1 MRDTFIKLKDGRTFC
16 GPVWEWRPKEGW
28 LSLVLPDDELPNPEN
43 RIYLADVE
51 SGYHKGLAQFHED
64 LWGPGQNV
72 NVLERARKEGW
83 VP

>member
-1 MRDTFIKLKDGRTFC
+1 MRDTHIKLKDGRTFC

-28 LSLVLPDDELPNPEN
+28 LSLVLPQEELPNPEN

-51 SGYHKGLAQFHED
+51 SGYHEKMWEHANEGLVD
-64 LWGPGQNV
+64 V
-72 NVLERARKEGW
+72 DVLERASKEGW